1 MSNDQD
7 GMTDLELVQ
16 EVRNGRRQAYTELM
30 RRHQERVYW
39 FVRKIV
45 GTHED
50 ADDVTQETFVK
61 AYLNLGDF
69 RGDSSFFTW
78 IYRIALN
85 GALNAVRK
93 RQVVAYVR
101 ENDLISRLFPSGD
114 DPHRELERKETET
127 QLQRAVA
134 GLPEKQRAVF
144 VLRYY
149 EELSYEEISAILK
162 TSVGGLK
169 ANYFHALRKI
179 REALRHEVQS
189 SQT

>member
-1 MSNDQD
+1 
-7 GMTDLELVQ
+7 MTDLELVE
-16 EVRNGRRQAYTELM
+16 EVRNGRREAYTELM

-93 RQVVAYVR
+93 RQVVTYVR

-127 QLQRAVA
+127 HLQQAVA

-169 ANYFHALRKI
+169 ANYFHALRKV

>member
-1 MSNDQD
+1 
-7 GMTDLELVQ
+7 MTDLELVE
-16 EVRNGRRQAYTELM
+16 EVRNGRREAYTELM
-30 RRHQERVYW
+30 RRHQQRVYW
-39 FVRKIV
+39 FVRKLV

-61 AYLNLGDF
+61 AFLNLGDF

-78 IYRIALN
+78 VYRIALN

-93 RQVVAYVR
+93 RQVINYVR
-101 ENDLISRLFPSGD
+101 ENDLISRLLASGD
-114 DPHRELERKETET
+114 DPHRALEQKETET
-127 QLQRAVA
+127 RLRQAVA

-169 ANYFHALRKI
+169 ANYFHALKKI
-179 REALRHEVQS
+179 REVLRHEIQI

>member
-7 GMTDLELVQ
+7 GMTDLELVE
-16 EVRNGRRQAYTELM
+16 EVRNGRREAYTELM

-93 RQVVAYVR
+93 RQVIAYVR
-101 ENDLISRLFPSGD
+101 ENDLIGRLFPSGE
-114 DPHRELERKETET
+114 DPHRDLERKETET
-127 QLQRAVA
+127 HLRRAVA

-179 REALRHEVQS
+179 REALQHEVQS
-189 SQT
+189 TQT